1 MVLQTRTGS
10 NASLWN
16 ALVVSKHLWHI
27 HIRKVATSFFFFY
40 YPLNKKLDAE
50 IWNSKYEN
58 IDIIVNNAGITH
70 LPKPLEQVS
79 EEEFDKVFSVNSKSS
94 G

>member
-16 ALVVSKHLWHI
+16 ALVFSKHLWHI

-40 YPLNKKLDAE
+40 YPLKFIMIIQAE
-50 IWNSKYEN
+50 IGAVHRVRAQGPTNRGSDPASAYLP
-58 IDIIVNNAGITH
+58 GIAIH
-70 LPKPLEQVS
+70 GL
-79 EEEFDKVFSVNSKSS
+79 S